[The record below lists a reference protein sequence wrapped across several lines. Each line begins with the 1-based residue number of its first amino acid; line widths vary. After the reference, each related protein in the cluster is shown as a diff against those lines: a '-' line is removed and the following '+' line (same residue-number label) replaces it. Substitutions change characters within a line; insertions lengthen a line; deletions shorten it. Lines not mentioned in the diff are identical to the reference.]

1 MSTAATV
8 SLSSPC
14 LMLLRSDTLFI
25 ISLRG
30 NVRTT
35 EGDTEK
41 GAGGEKEVES
51 QEMSE
56 DGEWTLCILQEE
68 EKI

>member
-41 GAGGEKEVES
+41 GAGEEKVES
-51 QEMSE
+51 QEMNE